1 LELLP
6 VCLGVFNLAEEVKLK
21 ITERD
26 DIADLLGLIP
36 TWIISAVVWYAFTKI
51 ILDRFTDKKPG
62 TEINLA
68 IIASDVAGVTF
79 PPGVALAAQLD
90 VSLTALG
97 IGVELAELFKKP
109 PGVQPAETIV
119 ELFYKPAI
127 ALSKFLEFIVV
138 GVPKK

>member
-1 LELLP
+1 
-6 VCLGVFNLAEEVKLK
+6 LAEEVKLK

>member
-1 LELLP
+1 
-6 VCLGVFNLAEEVKLK
+6 LAEEVKLK

-26 DIADLLGLIP
+26 DIADLLALIP